1 MFYNKDME
9 INMEDTL
16 VIDTVDKLKIFADP
30 LRQRLLQAFCCN
42 PTTVKLVAE
51 QMDEKPTRLY
61 HHVDLLEQNGFLEVV
76 DTKQVRGTVEKTYQT
91 VARKIIVDHAMVGSL
106 EEDEETTEIKNM
118 VMNTIQACLV
128 DARDHFDDETQQ
140 TVGQPAVVI
149 AQAKVNLTPTQLKV
163 FEQKLDTLL
172 GEIRDIQVEDEEQTM
187 YSFTA
192 ACFPIKHST
201 CC

>member
-1 MFYNKDME
+1 
-9 INMEDTL
+9 MEDTL

-42 PTTVKLVAE
+42 PTTVKLVAK

-61 HHVDLLEQNGFLEVV
+61 HHIDLLEQNGFLEVV

-106 EEDEETTEIKNM
+106 EEDTEDTEVKNV

-128 DARDHFDDETQQ
+128 DARDNFDDETQRLA
-140 TVGQPAVVI
+140 GQPAVVI

-163 FEQKLDTLL
+163 FEQKLDTLIS
-172 GEIRDIQVEDEEQTM
+172 EIGDIQIEDEERTM

>member
-1 MFYNKDME
+1 
-9 INMEDTL
+9 MEDTII
-16 VIDTVDKLKIFADP
+16 IDTVDKLKIFADP
-30 LRQRLLQAFCCN
+30 LRQSLLQAFCCN
-42 PTTVKLVAE
+42 PSTVKQVAAR
-51 QMDEKPTRLY
+51 MGEKPTRLY
-61 HHVDLLEQNGFLEVV
+61 HHVDLLEQKGFLEVV

-106 EEDEETTEIKNM
+106 EEEAGETEVKQV

-128 DARDHFDDETQQ
+128 DARDHFDE
-140 TVGQPAVVI
+140 VVNSSASQPAVVI
-149 AQAKVNLTPTQLKV
+149 AQAEVKMSPAQLKV
-163 FEQKLDTLL
+163 FEEKLDALL
-172 GEIRDIQVEDEEQTM
+172 EEISGMESSPDEQAV

>member
-1 MFYNKDME
+1 
-9 INMEDTL
+9 MEDTL

-42 PTTVKLVAE
+42 PTTVKLVAK

-106 EEDEETTEIKNM
+106 EEHEETTEIKNM

>member
-1 MFYNKDME
+1 ME
-9 INMEDTL
+9 KQMEDTL
-16 VIDTVDKLKIFADP
+16 VIDTVDKLKVFADP

-76 DTKQVRGTVEKTYQT
+76 ETKQVRGTVEKTYQT

-106 EEDEETTEIKNM
+106 EEDAGGTELKNV

-128 DARDHFDDETQQ
+128 DARDHFDDENQPQ
-140 TVGQPAVVI
+140 IGQPSVVI
-149 AQAKVNLTPTQLKV
+149 AQAKINLTATQLRV

-172 GEIRDIQVEDEEQTM
+172 REVGEIPVEDEEQTM

>member
-1 MFYNKDME
+1 
-9 INMEDTL
+9 MEDTI

-42 PTTVKLVAE
+42 PTTVKQVAK
-51 QMDEKPTRLY
+51 QMDEKSTRLY

-106 EEDEETTEIKNM
+106 EEDEGATEIKNM

-128 DARDHFDDETQQ
+128 DARDHFDDETQRS
-140 TVGQPAVVI
+140 TGQPAVVI
-149 AQAKVNLTPTQLKV
+149 AQAKVNLTSTQLKV

-172 GEIRDIQVEDEEQTM
+172 DEIKDIQVEDEEQTM

-192 ACFPIKHST
+192 TCFPIKHST

>member
-1 MFYNKDME
+1 
-9 INMEDTL
+9 MEDTL

-42 PTTVKLVAE
+42 PTTVKQVAK

-106 EEDEETTEIKNM
+106 EEDERATEIKNT

-128 DARDHFDDETQQ
+128 DARDHFDDETQPP
-140 TVGQPAVVI
+140 TGQPAVVI
-149 AQAKVNLTPTQLKV
+149 AQATVTLTPSQLKV

-172 GEIRDIQVEDEEQTM
+172 GEIRDIQVEDEEQTI